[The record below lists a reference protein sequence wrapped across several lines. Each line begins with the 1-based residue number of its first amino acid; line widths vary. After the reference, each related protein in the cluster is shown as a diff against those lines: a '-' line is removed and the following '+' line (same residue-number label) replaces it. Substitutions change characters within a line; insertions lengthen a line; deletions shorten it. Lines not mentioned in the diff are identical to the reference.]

1 MSISVFYTLWMEKE
15 YAFHLELVISRKIT
29 GWVTG
34 GSKLWVAANK
44 WPFNR
49 AAKTQEMEDL
59 PRLQFHEQN

>member
-1 MSISVFYTLWMEKE
+1 M
-15 YAFHLELVISRKIT
+15 ELVISRKIT